1 MKFILGRPSCKQKIT
16 NQVMIQGQT
25 TTPVDSKIDIS
36 VEIRLKSPD
45 VNLETGVDVSVVSNK
60 HRSTAY
66 RKLNQ
71 KSA

>member
-1 MKFILGRPSCKQKIT
+1 
-16 NQVMIQGQT
+16 MIQGQT

-45 VNLETGVDVSVVSNK
+45 VNLETGVDVSVVGNK

-66 RKLNQ
+66 RKPNQ